1 MKISETWLR
10 EWVNPPISTEQL
22 VTQLTMAG
30 LEVDSVTPVAGQFD
44 KVVVAK
50 VITAIPHPAADK
62 LTLCTVEWGGETSLS
77 VVCGASNVRAG
88 LIVALA
94 LPGATL
100 PNGMVITETKLRG
113 ELSQGMLCSAAELGL
128 QDEASGILELPEDAP
143 IGVQIREYMTL
154 DDSILD
160 LDLTPNRADCFSVL
174 GVAREV
180 ATQNAISLFEREF
193 TTHQPTHQEIVSV
206 HLDEPDACPRYC
218 GRIIRDINPHASSPL
233 WLLERLRRAGIRPI
247 HPVVDVTNY
256 VMLEFGQPMHAFD
269 RQALDGAIHVRYS
282 SCDETVS
289 LLDGQEVTL
298 HNKTLVIA
306 DDVKILAIA
315 GVMGGESSAITVD
328 TTTLFLESA
337 FFHPLQVAGVA
348 RQYGLCTESS
358 QRFERGVDPLMQ
370 QRAIEYATSLI
381 LNIVGGQAGPIV
393 LAEAKDKPFTP
404 IVLTFNPSQ
413 VERLTGVM
421 VSEQEMLST
430 LRSLGMTVD
439 AQNKLWTVT
448 VPSHRFDITL
458 DVDLVEEI
466 IRIYGY
472 DRISTKPMVATIKV
486 GSLNPLEQLTKQ
498 LSGDLKSRGYHE
510 IISYS
515 FVDPE
520 LQHVLYPDSATLTL
534 LNPISSELSQMRVG
548 LWSGLLASLV
558 YNSHRQQSLIKLFES
573 GVVFDNSNGVLKEIP
588 SVAGLIAGEI
598 GSLNWSEPSRKLD
611 FYDLKGDVQ
620 ALLAGLNIPP
630 VRFVPAIHPG
640 LHPGQ
645 SAQMVLDNQ
654 AIGWIGLLH
663 PRLVEALDLSGDVIM
678 FEMML
683 EPGLVESVPQYK
695 KTSKFPRVR
704 RDLSFLI
711 DEDVL
716 VDRIIQSV
724 HEKVDKALLKSFD
737 VFDVYVGGSIPAGK
751 KSIAIALTLQ
761 DEHRTLIDEEVN
773 QLIDSVIKKL
783 NHDFSITLRD

>member
-1 MKISETWLR
+1 M
-10 EWVNPPISTEQL
+10 
-22 VTQLTMAG
+22 
-30 LEVDSVTPVAGQFD
+30 
-44 KVVVAK
+44 
-50 VITAIPHPAADK
+50 
-62 LTLCTVEWGGETSLS
+62 
-77 VVCGASNVRAG
+77 
-88 LIVALA
+88 
-94 LPGATL
+94 
-100 PNGMVITETKLRG
+100 
-113 ELSQGMLCSAAELGL
+113 
-128 QDEASGILELPEDAP
+128 
-143 IGVQIREYMTL
+143 
-154 DDSILD
+154 
-160 LDLTPNRADCFSVL
+160 
-174 GVAREV
+174 
-180 ATQNAISLFEREF
+180 
-193 TTHQPTHQEIVSV
+193 
-206 HLDEPDACPRYC
+206 
-218 GRIIRDINPHASSPL
+218 
-233 WLLERLRRAGIRPI
+233 
-247 HPVVDVTNY
+247 
-256 VMLEFGQPMHAFD
+256 
-269 RQALDGAIHVRYS
+269 
-282 SCDETVS
+282 
-289 LLDGQEVTL
+289 
-298 HNKTLVIA
+298 
-306 DDVKILAIA
+306 
-315 GVMGGESSAITVD
+315 
-328 TTTLFLESA
+328 
-337 FFHPLQVAGVA
+337 
-348 RQYGLCTESS
+348 
-358 QRFERGVDPLMQ
+358 
-370 QRAIEYATSLI
+370 
-381 LNIVGGQAGPIV
+381 NIVGGQAGPIV

>member
-1 MKISETWLR
+1 M
-10 EWVNPPISTEQL
+10 
-22 VTQLTMAG
+22 
-30 LEVDSVTPVAGQFD
+30 
-44 KVVVAK
+44 
-50 VITAIPHPAADK
+50 
-62 LTLCTVEWGGETSLS
+62 
-77 VVCGASNVRAG
+77 
-88 LIVALA
+88 
-94 LPGATL
+94 
-100 PNGMVITETKLRG
+100 
-113 ELSQGMLCSAAELGL
+113 
-128 QDEASGILELPEDAP
+128 
-143 IGVQIREYMTL
+143 
-154 DDSILD
+154 
-160 LDLTPNRADCFSVL
+160 
-174 GVAREV
+174 
-180 ATQNAISLFEREF
+180 
-193 TTHQPTHQEIVSV
+193 SV